1 MASPEL
7 LEFDRLADPISP
19 ENPVGEDLRSDTSP
33 TSVYYRI
40 KDARSQA
47 RDVERQLALGGD
59 VGPGAVDWQPI
70 LTLAPEVLAERSKD
84 LEIAAYLIEA
94 LVREDGFAGL
104 RDGFRLVRLM
114 IERYAD
120 SVYPLPDED
129 GIETRVAP
137 LTSLNGEGGE
147 GTLIRPILNTPLT
160 QDTSVGALSTSD
172 YQQALELQ
180 HAPDDVRARRVAQG
194 GVSMEMFASAVTETS
209 PEFFRDRLDDI
220 EQAAQEF
227 ADLTQLLVERYGED
241 APPSSGIRNAL
252 DNARDT
258 LQAIARDKLAV
269 AQPAQPEED
278 SEAESGASEASAAAA
293 TAAPHFSLDSLDGIQ
308 SREEAF
314 KVILKVAEY
323 FKKHEPHTPISYA
336 LERIV
341 HWGRLPL
348 PELLKE
354 LIADPTSVQQ
364 MFRLVGI
371 NPKNNDSA
379 G

>member
-7 LEFDRLADPISP
+7 LEFQRLADPISP
-19 ENPVGEDLRSDTSP
+19 ENPAGEDLRADTSP
-33 TSVYYRI
+33 TSIYYRI
-40 KDARSQA
+40 KDARSLA
-47 RDVERQLALGGD
+47 RDAERQISLNGDTGGAA
-59 VGPGAVDWQPI
+59 PDWQPI

-94 LVREDGFAGL
+94 LIREDGFAGL

-114 IERYAD
+114 IQQYAD
-120 SVYPLPDED
+120 SIYPLPDED

-160 QDTSVGALSTSD
+160 ENTSVGALSTSD

-180 HAPDDVRARRVAQG
+180 HAPDDVRTRRVAQG
-194 GVSMEMFASAVTETS
+194 GVSLEMFTTAVAETP
-209 PEFFRDRLDDI
+209 PEVFRSLLDDI
-220 EQAAQEF
+220 DAASTEF
-227 ADLTQLLVERYGED
+227 AELTKLLESQYGQD

-252 DNARDT
+252 QSAHDT
-258 LQAIARDKLAV
+258 LEAVARDKLAMTE
-269 AQPAQPEED
+269 PAPAADAEPAEQED
-278 SEAESGASEASAAAA
+278 P
-293 TAAPHFSLDSLDGIQ
+293 AAPKPAKAKFSADSLDALEN
-308 SREEAF
+308 REEAF

-323 FKKHEPHTPISYA
+323 FKRTEPHTPISYA

-348 PELLKE
+348 PDLLKE
-354 LIADPTSVQQ
+354 LIVDQSSVQQ

-371 NPKNNDSA
+371 NPNKDDPM